1 MNADPVSA
9 RGEEAPEHR
18 RNELYGILCCGIVR
32 DPVFARRRPSGPSI
46 VSACHDGTRL
56 AHTGE
61 LRLSETLGMVDGREP
76 NAMTAIRAR
85 VPDGWTTFRGD
96 EEGF

>member
-1 MNADPVSA
+1 MKA
-9 RGEEAPEHR
+9 RSESSSSLLASCF
-18 RNELYGILCCGIVR
+18 YGILCCGIVR